1 MTALTER
8 LAQTGLQL
16 PELITGYQDGADLPA
31 DEGATTLPLYF
42 PGTGEQ
48 IARLQ
53 EDDASQIAGAISAA
67 TVRFRAGDWSRAPVS
82 ERQQVFRSAAR
93 AIREQSEALGLAEC
107 LFAGLPSAHLATRQ
121 VPRAA
126 DNFDFFA
133 DYIGQMAGETFE
145 QLPGYR
151 TVVTRQAAGVAGLY
165 APWNAPLALSSM
177 QIASCIAFGNSCVVK
192 PSEYTP
198 LSVLLMV
205 KILESCGLPPGVI
218 NIVNGRG
225 SETGAALA
233 AAPGVDRIAFTGGG
247 DTARRIMASA
257 AQHLT
262 PVHFELGG
270 KSANIV
276 FNDADLDRAV
286 DGSLVNI
293 FSNSGQICIAGSRIL
308 VQRQVADAFTEQ
320 FIARTRNLVVGDPL
334 NPGTEVGPMAFA
346 AHRDRV
352 LEHIDRAIADG
363 AQLLCGGKAM
373 TQAGS
378 GYFVAPTVLAV
389 DSNDLPICQDEVF
402 GPVVTIQTFDSD
414 EDAWHLAN
422 ASRYGLVG
430 YCWTERLNRA
440 LAFQQRVDAG
450 TLWINTSLARDLR
463 APFGGFK
470 ESGIGRDG
478 PRQAADFFTEEKAT
492 ITALEKTPLRKL
504 GLSENS

>member
-1 MTALTER
+1 MTALTDR
-8 LAQTGLQL
+8 LGEVGLH
-16 PELITGYQDGADLPA
+16 PPALITGHQGGQPIPA
-31 DEGATTLPLYF
+31 TSEATALPLYF
-42 PGTGEQ
+42 PGTGEE

-53 EDDASQIAGAISAA
+53 EDDAPRVTAA
-67 TVRFRAGDWSRAPVS
+67 VSVARERFRAGDWSRAAVGD
-82 ERQQVFRSAAR
+82 RQQVFRKAAH
-93 AIREQSEALGLAEC
+93 AIREQSEQLGLAEC

-133 DYIGQMAGETFE
+133 DYISQIAGETFD

-151 TVVTRQAAGVAGLY
+151 TVVTRQPAGVAALF

-198 LSVLLMV
+198 LSVLLLV
-205 KILESCGLPPGVI
+205 RILEAAGLPPGVI

-225 SETGAALA
+225 EVTGAALA
-233 AAPGVDRIAFTGGG
+233 AAEGVDRIAFTGGG
-247 DTARRIMASA
+247 HTARRIMASA
-257 AQHLT
+257 AQRLT

-276 FNDADLDRAV
+276 FDDADLGRAV

-308 VQRQVADAFTEQ
+308 VHRPIVDAFTEQ
-320 FIARTRNLVVGDPL
+320 FVARTQNLVVGDPL
-334 NPGTEVGPMAFA
+334 NPDTEVGPMAFA
-346 AHRDRV
+346 AHRDSVNR
-352 LEHIDRAIADG
+352 HIGQALQDG
-363 AQLLCGGKAM
+363 AKLLCGGEDM
-373 TQAGS
+373 IGTAG
-378 GYFVAPTVLAV
+378 GYFVTPTVLAV
-389 DSNDLPICQDEVF
+389 ESNDLPICQEEVF
-402 GPVVTIQTFDSD
+402 GPVVTVQAFDTED
-414 EDAWHLAN
+414 EAWALAN

-430 YCWTERLNRA
+430 YCWTESLGRA
-440 LAFQQRVDAG
+440 LAFQQQVDAG

-492 ITALEKTPLRKL
+492 ITALGKPPLRQL
-504 GLSENS
+504 GREKDG